1 MVQCNTIFLII
12 NSLIMAKETNE
23 PIENIDDE
31 FEIVQKENLKYRTI
45 EIFKSFVIHHHIQK
59 ENWSKYK
66 VLAIDLA
73 DFINANF

>member
-1 MVQCNTIFLII
+1 
-12 NSLIMAKETNE
+12 MAKETNE
-23 PIENIDDE
+23 PVEQ
-31 FEIVQKENLKYRTI
+31 VQTENLNNELAK
-45 EIFKSFVIHHHIQK
+45 EIFKSFVINHHISQ